1 MTDQTATTEQL
12 SASLESTND
21 AIAHVYE
28 EIGNINAIV
37 ENIMQEIRDS
47 DDMSKKVKVNAIEM
61 QSSARE
67 AYEKGKE
74 ELETTRTSVKNA
86 ISSLNGLSKI
96 NQLAME
102 ILSIANKTNLL
113 SLNASIEAA
122 RAGEAGKGFAVVAG
136 EIGTLAD
143 TSKSTATSIQQICAE
158 ANDSIDIVN
167 NCFNDMMGY
176 MEQSVVRQF
185 ETFAE
190 QSTDNRSAAEVI
202 KKQLDG
208 INIAIGQL
216 EQSVSQIGEHIE
228 DVHEITQQDQEAI
241 GNIVH
246 KNEKLAAVADTIQNQ
261 AQENQ
266 NIARQLAEI
275 VDQFEM

>member
-1 MTDQTATTEQL
+1 MHGKADDLQNSAVELVDDMTDQTATTEQL

-37 ENIMQEIRDS
+37 ESIMKEIRDS
-47 DDMSKKVKVNAIEM
+47 DDMSRKVKVNAMEM

-74 ELETTRTSVKNA
+74 ELKTTRTSVKNA

-122 RAGEAGKGFAVVAG
+122 RAGEAGKGCCCG
-136 EIGTLAD
+136 
-143 TSKSTATSIQQICAE
+143 
-158 ANDSIDIVN
+158 
-167 NCFNDMMGY
+167 
-176 MEQSVVRQF
+176 
-185 ETFAE
+185 
-190 QSTDNRSAAEVI
+190 
-202 KKQLDG
+202 
-208 INIAIGQL
+208 
-216 EQSVSQIGEHIE
+216 
-228 DVHEITQQDQEAI
+228 
-241 GNIVH
+241 
-246 KNEKLAAVADTIQNQ
+246 
-261 AQENQ
+261 
-266 NIARQLAEI
+266 
-275 VDQFEM
+275 

>member
-1 MTDQTATTEQL
+1 M
-12 SASLESTND
+12 
-21 AIAHVYE
+21 
-28 EIGNINAIV
+28 
-37 ENIMQEIRDS
+37 
-47 DDMSKKVKVNAIEM
+47 EM

>member
-1 MTDQTATTEQL
+1 
-12 SASLESTND
+12 
-21 AIAHVYE
+21 
-28 EIGNINAIV
+28 
-37 ENIMQEIRDS
+37 MQEIRDS
-47 DDMSKKVKVNAIEM
+47 DDMSRKVKVNAMEM

-74 ELETTRTSVKNA
+74 ELKTTRTSVKNA

-136 EIGTLAD
+136 EIGALAD
-143 TSKSTATSIQQICAE
+143 TSKLTATNIQQICAE
-158 ANDSIDIVN
+158 ANDSIDSVN

-185 ETFAE
+185 ENFAS

-202 KKQLDG
+202 KKQLDEISQSG
-208 INIAIGQL
+208 SLNS
-216 EQSVSQIGEHIE
+216 QSVR
-228 DVHEITQQDQEAI
+228 
-241 GNIVH
+241 
-246 KNEKLAAVADTIQNQ
+246 LAST
-261 AQENQ
+261 
-266 NIARQLAEI
+266 
-275 VDQFEM
+275 